1 MRPCCLASL
10 QTWSIIALYEW
21 RLLSYAGALGVGWS
35 IMWYFLCYKS
45 PADHPRIS
53 AIEREYIEKALDT
66 APRKVRIR
74 LWAPLHSWCFSE
86 RVQTVINLIVSIW
99 LRCGAHVSYSS
110 AAWCELAVPRSGDLF
125 INGRT
130 TVFLRTPVARHQT
143 WRAYMRQT
151 LVNSH
156 PEARTARYGQRCS
169 AVSGPTLWNS
179 LLLSVNDP
187 SLTLTQSCA
196 RLKTVILQSIRNT
209 SIAPTWQFML

>member
-99 LRCGAHVSYSS
+99 LRCGAHVSFTVCSKKSYARIEITITATNLTRIKYPFSI
-110 AAWCELAVPRSGDLF
+110 LNYDLSGANVANF
-125 INGRT
+125 NKIHC
-130 TVFLRTPVARHQT
+130 TVFDQQLFKK
-143 WRAYMRQT
+143 
-151 LVNSH
+151 
-156 PEARTARYGQRCS
+156 
-169 AVSGPTLWNS
+169 WN
-179 LLLSVNDP
+179 
-187 SLTLTQSCA
+187 
-196 RLKTVILQSIRNT
+196 
-209 SIAPTWQFML
+209 